1 MRRRL
6 CYYKGNGVDIK
17 LRNEAHTNKD
27 YEEFNQKQDDSYW
40 RLMYEEL
47 EMQMKNMMEMT
58 LELIDKELANKGHS
72 KKEKVHPV
80 YSHAPKDLQK
90 ELRRL
95 QLFEHRIR
103 VTWIGKLALAYIGL
117 KKRVKTLIK
126 GK

>member
-27 YEEFNQKQDDSYW
+27 
-40 RLMYEEL
+40 YEEL

-72 KKEKVHPV
+72 KREKVHPV